1 VRGRPIA
8 FASTCANCH
17 QPLNGRYCSACG
29 QRYEPHIHSLREFLS
44 EAAEVITHAD
54 SRLWRTIYPL
64 LFRPGFLTREF
75 LRGRRARYLPP
86 FRLYI
91 VASVLFFLIA
101 SFGSHTPQFVGIGT
115 DDGIPKSVTLI
126 DPTKPA
132 PGQPSQTPEQRA
144 RQYCDDSQTN
154 FGSWLDARIKA
165 GCRKIV
171 IDGGR
176 GVVEALYHNIP
187 RGLIV
192 LLPLLALVMRLMYVR
207 RYYVEHLLFFI
218 HNHAFAFVFLI
229 LYTVLLRAL
238 TLGWLREGVSG
249 TLIGIMTA
257 AMILLVPYYT
267 YRAMLRV
274 YGQGKWVTRLKFTA
288 VAFAYIILVN
298 ILAVMMSIYTV
309 ITL

>member
-1 VRGRPIA
+1 
-8 FASTCANCH
+8 
-17 QPLNGRYCSACG
+17 LNGRYCSACG
-29 QRYEPHIHSLREFLS
+29 QRYEPHIHSLREFLG

-54 SRLWRTIYPL
+54 SRLWRTISPL
-64 LFRPGFLTREF
+64 LFRPGLLTREF

-91 VASVLFFLIA
+91 IASVLFFLLA
-101 SFGSHTPQFVGIGT
+101 TLGSHTPHFVGVGT
-115 DDGIPKSVTLI
+115 ENGVPTSLTLI
-126 DPTKPA
+126 DPTKPQA
-132 PGQPSQTPEQRA
+132 GEESQTPEERA
-144 RQYCDDSQTN
+144 RQYCDNSSLN
-154 FGSWLDARIKA
+154 LGSWLEARVRA

-176 GVVEALYHNIP
+176 GVIEAMYHNIP

-207 RYYVEHLLFFI
+207 RYYVEHLLFFV
-218 HNHAFAFVFLI
+218 HNHAFTFVFLI
-229 LYTVLLRAL
+229 IYTLLLKLL
-238 TLGWLREGVSG
+238 TAGWLAAGVSG
-249 TLIGIMTA
+249 TLVGLMTA

-274 YGQGKWVTRLKFTA
+274 YGQGKWVTRLKFT
-288 VAFAYIILVN
+288 VLSFAYLVLVN
-298 ILAVMMSIYTV
+298 VLAVIMSIYTV

>member
-1 VRGRPIA
+1 M
-8 FASTCANCH
+8 
-17 QPLNGRYCSACG
+17 
-29 QRYEPHIHSLREFLS
+29 HSLREFLA
-44 EAAEVITHAD
+44 EATEVITHAD

-101 SFGSHTPQFVGIGT
+101 SLGSHTPQFIGVGTENGV
-115 DDGIPKSVTLI
+115 PKSVTLV
-126 DPTKPA
+126 DPTKPE
-132 PGQPSQTPEQRA
+132 PGQPAETPEQRA
-144 RQYCDDSQTN
+144 RRYCDDSVIGE
-154 FGSWLDARIKA
+154 GSWLDGRIRA

-192 LLPLLALVMRLMYVR
+192 LLPLLALVMRIMYLR

-218 HNHAFAFVFLI
+218 HNHAFTFVFLI
-229 LYTVLLRAL
+229 IYTLLLRLL
-238 TLGWLREGVSG
+238 TLRWFEAGVSG
-249 TLIGIMTA
+249 TLVAIMTA

-274 YGQGKWVTRLKFTA
+274 YGQGKWITRFKF
-288 VAFAYIILVN
+288 VALSFAYLILVN
-298 ILAVMMSIYTV
+298 VLAVIMSIYTL